1 MASKN
6 KSLAQMNKSGPA
18 SKTTERRE
26 IPQAELICMRVS
38 MANNIQKP
46 SSRERS
52 SLTAGLVALAM
63 ALAVVGSLLYAQPMI
78 RTYWWIASA
87 LFR

>member
-1 MASKN
+1 M
-6 KSLAQMNKSGPA
+6 
-18 SKTTERRE
+18 
-26 IPQAELICMRVS
+26 ICIKVS

-46 SSRERS
+46 PSRERS
-52 SLTAGLVALAM
+52 SLTAGLVAPAV

>member
-6 KSLAQMNKSGPA
+6 KSLAQINKSGPV
-18 SKTTERRE
+18 SKTTKRRE

-46 SSRERS
+46 RSRERS
-52 SLTAGLVALAM
+52 SLTAGLVVFGM
-63 ALAVVGSLLYAQPMI
+63 ALALVGSLLELS
-78 RTYWWIASA
+78 RN
-87 LFR
+87 LGDDD

>member
-1 MASKN
+1 
-6 KSLAQMNKSGPA
+6 
-18 SKTTERRE
+18 
-26 IPQAELICMRVS
+26 MRVS
-38 MANNIQKP
+38 MANIQKP
-46 SSRERS
+46 PSRERS
-52 SLTAGLVALAM
+52 SLTAGLVAPAV